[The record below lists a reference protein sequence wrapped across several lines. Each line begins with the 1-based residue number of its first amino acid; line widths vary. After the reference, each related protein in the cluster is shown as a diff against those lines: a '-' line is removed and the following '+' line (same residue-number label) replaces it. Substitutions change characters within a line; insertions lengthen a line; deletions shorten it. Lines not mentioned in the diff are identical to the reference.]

1 MTAGKVRIQEGYNP
15 TTVAQILEKKGW
27 TWKDLSIALGAN
39 YQRVLQYKNGE
50 LDASPELQKWVDS
63 VRRTK
68 R

>member
-1 MTAGKVRIQEGYNP
+1 MSAGKVRIQDEYSP
-15 TTVAQILEKKGW
+15 LSVAQILEEKGW
-27 TWKDLSIALGAN
+27 TWKDLTSALGAS

-50 LDASPELQKWVDS
+50 IDASPELQKWVDS